1 MKSAFL
7 LVLMCGAS
15 FFAFGQETTI
25 INAASGHGIIAPGS
39 LVEIQSEN
47 FTEESTYAEFPGDLP
62 TELDGVSVSI
72 DGVLCRLWFVTPQHL
87 QVISPDFPVRTSY
100 RFGWKQVEVKCKD
113 GRLLHGWTVV
123 LPVAPGIVFQKGMP
137 QGLWNVPH
145 TEHVGVI
152 AADEPIPAGATVA
165 LTGTGFKL
173 ARNVVV
179 YLMTDA
185 GWYAVT
191 GKVGP
196 FAVSGFYWLQ
206 TVSFDLPPQV
216 VGRVSVIIAADGQWS
231 EEFPLQI
238 QSANSAFR
246 EDKDQ

>member
-7 LVLMCGAS
+7 LVLMCAAS
-15 FFAFGQETTI
+15 WSAYGQI
-25 INAASGHGIIAPGS
+25 NVINAASQHGIIAPRS
-39 LVEIQSEN
+39 LAEIQGDS

-72 DGVLCRLWFVTPQHL
+72 DGILCRLWYVTPQHI
-87 QVISPDFPVRTSY
+87 QIISPSVFL

-123 LPVAPGIVFQKGMP
+123 LPVAPGIVFQRGMP
-137 QGLWNVPH
+137 QGLWNVPG
-145 TEHVGVI
+145 EQKVGVI
-152 AADEPIPAGATVA
+152 AEDEPIPTGATVA
-165 LTGTGFKL
+165 LTGTGFRF

-179 YLMTDA
+179 YLMTDTA
-185 GWYAVT
+185 WFATV
-191 GKVGP
+191 GKVGA
-196 FAVSGFYWLQ
+196 FAVPQETWLQ
-206 TVSFDLPPQV
+206 TVYFDLPPQI

-238 QSANSAFR
+238 QSLSSASR
-246 EDKDQ
+246 GDRDQ